1 MTFIQTEKV
10 QILIYD
16 MKNENNTK
24 YFVEDEFVPAPIIN
38 SGYENLIVSESQLMG

>member
-1 MTFIQTEKV
+1 
-10 QILIYD
+10 

-38 SGYENLIVSESQLMG
+38 SGGYENLIISESQLMG